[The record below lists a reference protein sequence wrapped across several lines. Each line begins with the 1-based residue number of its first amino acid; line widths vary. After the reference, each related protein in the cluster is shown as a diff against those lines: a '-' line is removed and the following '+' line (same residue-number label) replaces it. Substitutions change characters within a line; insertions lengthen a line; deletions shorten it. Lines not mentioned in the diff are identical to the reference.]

1 MARGDFRAPRDERDL
16 SGMVGDHIE
25 VDWPRSIGY
34 FGALGAGVA
43 FELIPLPIALF
54 VASVPFLK
62 MLRGPNAPRSQ
73 RFISELV
80 DGASLP
86 VGGDSEGTVRWI
98 SRGTDPSRHR
108 RPRSTGGRT

>member
-1 MARGDFRAPRDERDL
+1 ML
-16 SGMVGDHIE
+16 GDHIE

-62 MLRGPNAPRSQ
+62 MFSRPNAPRAQ
-73 RFISELV
+73 RFMSQLV

-86 VGGDSEGTVRWI
+86 VGGDSEGTVRWTAR
-98 SRGTDPSRHR
+98 STDPSRR
-108 RPRSTGGRT
+108 RRTRSTGGRR